1 MGDPQMTFNNEIKS
15 DALRYLYDRY
25 IKDDPEAIAAVE
37 AEMLNAEVAQ
47 KVYDLRTAAG
57 LSPVELAEQVGVDPL
72 VIEDL
77 EDCDYKGNS
86 IQMLARI
93 AASFGKM
100 VTLKWTETESQAGSC
115 DKPDHRYE
123 LGLS

>member
-1 MGDPQMTFNNEIKS
+1 MGDPQMTYENEIKS

-25 IKDDPEAIAAVE
+25 IKDDPEATAAIE
-37 AEMLNAEVAQ
+37 EEMLNAEVAQ
-47 KVYDLRTAAG
+47 KVYDLRTDAG
-57 LSPVELAEQVGVDPL
+57 LSQAELAERVGVDAS

-77 EDCDYKGNS
+77 EESDYEGNS

-100 VTLKWTETESQAGSC
+100 VTLKCAEGNVGSR
-115 DKPDHRYE
+115 DKSVPKYE
-123 LGLS
+123 LGIS

>member
-1 MGDPQMTFNNEIKS
+1 MTYENEIKS

-25 IKDDPEAIAAVE
+25 IRDDPEAIAAIE
-37 AEMLNAEVAQ
+37 EEMLNAEVAQ
-47 KVYDLRTAAG
+47 KVYDLRTNAG
-57 LSPVELAEQVGVDPL
+57 LSQAKLAEQVGVDTS

-77 EDCDYKGNS
+77 EESDYDGNS

-100 VTLKWTETESQAGSC
+100 VTLKWAETEGNVGSQ
-115 DKPDHRYE
+115 DKPIHKYE
-123 LGLS
+123 LCVS